1 MNYLR
6 DIFLMLDTMMIVKN
20 RYWFVIISSYN
31 REPDKIN
38 KKIRSMDSSST
49 YGTDRKPKL

>member
-6 DIFLMLDTMMIVKN
+6 DTFLMLDTMMIVKN

-49 YGTDRKPKL
+49 YSTDRKPKL

>member
-6 DIFLMLDTMMIVKN
+6 DTFLMLDTMMIVKN

-31 REPDKIN
+31 REPGKIN

-49 YGTDRKPKL
+49 YGTDRKLKL